1 MAVQRRRVPWLPPPY
16 QRGYGIKAR
25 RRRRVRKY
33 RRQIG
38 GNFITSL
45 LGSLGRKALSAG
57 LRFGKDQLVKHGP
70 GLAKSLAKKAGSKLI
85 DRIGRKHPKTADVL
99 SSGLLN
105 KSYSQGPR
113 PSRIP
118 VPIKRRRTLRPS
130 RIPVPTSRR

>member
-16 QRGYGIKAR
+16 QQGYGIKTM
-25 RRRRVRKY
+25 RRRRVRRY

-45 LGSLGRKALSAG
+45 LGTLGRKALSAG
-57 LRFGKDQLVKHGP
+57 LKFGKDQLVKYGP
-70 GLAKSLAKKAGSKLI
+70 GLARKAGSKLI
-85 DRIGRKHPKTADVL
+85 NRIGRKHPKTADVL

-105 KSYSQGPR
+105 QSYSQGPR

-118 VPIKRRRTLRPS
+118 VPIKRRRTPRPS
-130 RIPVPTSRR
+130 RIPVPTFRR